1 MVTKSHDGIP
11 DRVTLF
17 FQAYV
22 QLGDKRSLSR
32 LRAVLLEAGIEI
44 SVASLKRYSKQ
55 YRWRMQIVELEKS
68 GRQQAAKTAGESIL
82 AMQERHTQLARA
94 MQGAGGSALQRLLGS
109 DTRLAVLKPSDI
121 TRLIDLG
128 LKSERH
134 ALGAATDRR
143 EMAIEIFN
151 DLVVDLVAVFKDVN
165 DEPEPR
171 LRARLFA
178 RNVDRLVTNRL
189 GELKRKEDRL

>member
-1 MVTKSHDGIP
+1 VVTKSHDGIP